1 MPKGDGSQVPEVG
14 GSQVPEVGG
23 SQRRV
28 TEAGF
33 REAAGHF
40 ATGVVVITGRDDE
53 GPVGFTAQSFTSV
66 SLDPPLISICPGLD
80 VASWARMAPRKRF
93 CVNVLADD
101 QEAVSRTFA
110 TKDADKFD
118 GIGYDDSACEAGPVI
133 DGGLAW
139 FSCRVVEEHV
149 AGDHRIV
156 VAQVDELGLGEKRRP
171 LIFFRGGYA
180 GIAP

>member
-1 MPKGDGSQVPEVG
+1 MDKAERSQVA
-14 GSQVPEVGG
+14 
-23 SQRRV
+23 
-28 TEAGF
+28 EADF

-40 ATGVVVITGRDDE
+40 ATGVVVITGRDED

-80 VASWARMAPRKRF
+80 VASWARMAPRSRF
-93 CVNVLADD
+93 CVNVLAED
-101 QEAVSRTFA
+101 QESLSRTFA
-110 TKDADKFD
+110 TKDAEKFE
-118 GIGYDDSACEAGPVI
+118 GIGYDDTTCDAGPVL

-139 FSCRVVEEHV
+139 FACRVVDEHI

-156 VAQVDELGLGEKRRP
+156 VAEVEDLGLGDQRRP
-171 LIFFRGGYA
+171 LLFFRGGYS